1 VTVEQL
7 APMDASFLYFENAS
21 MPQHVLGVM
30 VLDAAGSAFTKEG
43 FRKVLEDRLHLLPA
57 FTRSLVEV
65 PLHLD
70 HPYWVREHDVVL
82 DEHLYF
88 DTCPAPGDLRALG
101 ALVGEIGTGLLDRS
115 RPLWEIHVVDG
126 LEGGQVALVAK
137 LHHATLYGAAGADM
151 MANLLDL
158 EPTVGVVESPPEQP
172 AEEHPSTVS
181 LLTKAGVHALRRPA
195 VAVQGVL
202 GAAKRVG
209 SLPGAA
215 LASVRTPPRSIL
227 NGQLTPPREAA
238 FATLDL
244 EQLKAVKNAY
254 GVKVNDVVLAAVTD
268 ALRGYLLARGELPK
282 KPLVATVPMN
292 LGAGQAAGTNKIANL
307 LVPLPVLTHDAVER
321 LHQVAAASQGQKDAT
336 ESLGPEALSR
346 VIAFVP
352 PLLVKSGSAVF
363 DRLRLQKLLP
373 PLLSLV
379 VSNMQGPPIPLWC
392 AGAQVT
398 AVYPMGPLIPSSG
411 INVTVLSNMGKMD
424 VGVLCCPDLVPDVWE
439 IVEALPG
446 AVQRLLDLAPA

>member
-1 VTVEQL
+1 MEQL
-7 APMDASFLYFENAS
+7 AGMDASFLYFETPS

-30 VLDAAGSAFTKEG
+30 VLDAAGTAFTREG
-43 FRKVLEDRLHLLPA
+43 FRKVLEERLHLLPA
-57 FTRSLVEV
+57 FTRTLVEV

-70 HPYWVREHDVVL
+70 LPYWVKEHDVVL
-82 DEHLYF
+82 DEHLSF
-88 DTCPAPGDLRALG
+88 TTCPAPGDLRALG
-101 ALVGEIGTGLLDRS
+101 TLVGEIGTGLLDRS

-158 EPTVGVVESPPEQP
+158 EPTVGVVDAPVEQP
-172 AEEHPSTVS
+172 VEPHPSTLS
-181 LLTKAGVHALRRPA
+181 LIAKAGVHGLRRPA
-195 VAVQGVL
+195 VAVQGAL
-202 GAAKRVG
+202 GSVRRVG

-215 LASVRTPPRSIL
+215 LTSLRTPPRSLI
-227 NGQLTPPREAA
+227 NGQLTPARQAA
-238 FATLDL
+238 FTTLDL
-244 EQLKAVKNAY
+244 AQLKAVKTAY

-268 ALRGYLLARGELPK
+268 ALREYLLVRGELPK

-307 LVPLPVLTHDAVER
+307 LVPLPVLTADPVER
-321 LHQVAAASQGQKDAT
+321 LLEVAAAAKDQKDAS
-336 ESLGPEALSR
+336 ESLGPEAMLQF
-346 VIAFVP
+346 IGLVP
-352 PLLVKSGSAVF
+352 PLLLKGGASVF
-363 DRLRLQKLLP
+363 DRLRLQKVLP

-379 VSNMQGPPIPLWC
+379 VSNMQGPPIPLYC

-411 INVTVLSNMGKMD
+411 LNLTVLSNMGKMD
-424 VGVLCCPDLVPDVWE
+424 VGLLCCPDLVPDVWD
-439 IVEALPG
+439 IVEALPR
-446 AVQRLLDLAPA
+446 AVQTLQDRAP

>member
-1 VTVEQL
+1 MQQL
-7 APMDASFLYFENAS
+7 AAMDASFLYFETAS

-30 VLDAAGSAFTKEG
+30 VLDAKGSAFTPEG

-57 FTRSLVEV
+57 FTRTLAEV

-70 HPYWVREHDVVL
+70 HPYWVHEHDVVI
-82 DEHLYF
+82 DEHLF
-88 DTCPAPGDLRALG
+88 FATCPAPGDLRALG
-101 ALVGEIGTGLLDRS
+101 DLVGEIGSQVLDRS

-158 EPTVGVVESPPEQP
+158 EPTVGTVDAAPEEPVEP
-172 AEEHPSTVS
+172 HPSTMS
-181 LLTKAGVHALRRPA
+181 LLVKAGVHGVRRPA

-202 GAAKRVG
+202 GGLKRIT

-215 LASVRTPPRSIL
+215 LTATRTPPRSLI
-227 NGQLTPPREAA
+227 NGQLTPARQAA
-238 FATLDL
+238 FTTLDL
-244 EQLKAVKNAY
+244 EQLKTAKNAY
-254 GVKVNDVVLAAVTD
+254 GVKLNDVVLAAVAD

-292 LGAGQAAGTNKIANL
+292 LGAGQAAGTNTIANL
-307 LVPLPVLTHDAVER
+307 LVPLPVLTDDPVDR
-321 LHQVAAASQGQKDAT
+321 LHQIALASKDQKDASET
-336 ESLGPEALSR
+336 LGPEALSTM
-346 VIAFVP
+346 IGLVP
-352 PLLVKSGSAVF
+352 PLLLKGGASVF
-363 DRLRLQKLLP
+363 DRLRLQKMLP

-379 VSNMQGPPIPLWC
+379 VSNMQGPPIPLYC

-411 INVTVLSNMGKMD
+411 INITVLSNMGKLD

-439 IVEALPG
+439 LVEALPR
-446 AVQRLLDLAPA
+446 ALQTLLDRAP

>member
-30 VLDAAGSAFTKEG
+30 VLDAAGTSFTREG
-43 FRKVLEDRLHLLPA
+43 FRKVVEERLHLLPA
-57 FTRSLVEV
+57 FTRTLREV

-70 HPYWVREHDVVL
+70 HPYWVHEHDVVL
-82 DEHLYF
+82 DEHLHF
-88 DTCPAPGDLRALG
+88 TTCPAPGDLRALG
-101 ALVGEIGTGLLDRS
+101 DLVGEIGEGLLDRS
-115 RPLWEIHVVDG
+115 RPLWEIHVVEG
-126 LEGGQVALVAK
+126 LEDGKVALVAK

-158 EPTVGVVESPPEQP
+158 EPTVGTVEPAPEVTVDP
-172 AEEHPSTVS
+172 HPSSVS
-181 LLTKAGVHALRRPA
+181 LLASAAVHGLRRPA
-195 VAVQGVL
+195 VVAQGLL
-202 GAAKRVG
+202 GSVRRIT

-215 LASVRTPPRSIL
+215 MSSVRTPPRSLI
-227 NGQLTPPREAA
+227 NGQLTTARQAA
-238 FATLDL
+238 FTSLDL
-244 EQLKAVKNAY
+244 DQLKAVKNKH
-254 GVKVNDVVLAAVTD
+254 GVKVNDVVLAAVAD
-268 ALRGYLLARGELPK
+268 AMRSYLMARGDLPK

-307 LVPLPVLTHDAVER
+307 LVPLPVLTHNAVER
-321 LHQVAAASQGQKDAT
+321 LQQVAAASQEQKDAT
-336 ESLGPEALSR
+336 ESLGPEALSH
-346 VIAFVP
+346 IISLVP
-352 PLLVKSGSAVF
+352 PLLVKGGSAVF

-379 VSNMQGPPIPLWC
+379 VSNMQGPPIPLYC

-411 INVTVLSNMGKMD
+411 INITVLSNMGKMD
-424 VGVLCCPDLVPDVWE
+424 VGILCCPDLVPDVWE
-439 IVEALPG
+439 IVEALPA
-446 AVQRLLDLAPA
+446 AVERLL

>member
-1 VTVEQL
+1 MEQL
-7 APMDASFLYFENAS
+7 APMDASFLYFETTS

-30 VLDAAGSAFTKEG
+30 VLDAAGTGFTKEG
-43 FRKVLEDRLHLLPA
+43 FRKILEERLHLLPA
-57 FTRSLVEV
+57 FTRTLREV
-65 PLHLD
+65 PMHLD

-82 DEHLYF
+82 DEHLF
-88 DTCPAPGDLRALG
+88 FATCPAPGDLKALG
-101 ALVGEIGTGLLDRS
+101 ELVGEIGQGLLDRS

-158 EPTVGVVESPPEQP
+158 EPTPGIVEPAVDQP
-172 AEEHPSTVS
+172 VEDHPSTVS
-181 LLTKAGVHALRRPA
+181 LLAKAGVHALRRPA
-195 VAVQGVL
+195 VAAQGVL
-202 GAAKRVG
+202 GAVTRIG
-209 SLPGAA
+209 SIPGAA
-215 LASVRTPPRSIL
+215 IASVRTPPRSLL
-227 NGQLTPPREAA
+227 NGQLTPARQAA

-244 EQLKAVKNAY
+244 DQLKTVKNAY

-268 ALRGYLLARGELPK
+268 ALRGYLMDRGELPK

-321 LHQVAAASQGQKDAT
+321 LHQVAAAAQSQKDAS
-336 ESLGPEALSR
+336 ESLGPEALSQ

-352 PLLVKSGSAVF
+352 PLLIKSGSAAF

-379 VSNMQGPPIPLWC
+379 VSNMQGPPIPLYC

-411 INVTVLSNMGKMD
+411 INITVLSNMGKMD
-424 VGVLCCPDLVPDVWE
+424 VGILCCPDLVPDVWE
-439 IVEALPG
+439 IADALPA
-446 AVQRLLDLAPA
+446 AVQRLLDRAPA

>member
-1 VTVEQL
+1 MQQL
-7 APMDASFLYFENAS
+7 AAMDASFLYFETAS

-30 VLDAAGSAFTKEG
+30 VLDAEGSGFTKEG
-43 FRKVLEDRLHLLPA
+43 FRKVLEERLHLLPA
-57 FTRSLVEV
+57 FSRTLVEV

-70 HPYWVREHDVVL
+70 HPYWVHEHDVVL
-82 DEHLYF
+82 DEHLFF
-88 DTCPAPGDLRALG
+88 DTCDAPGDLRALG
-101 ALVGEIGTGLLDRS
+101 DLVGEIGTTLLDRS

-158 EPTVGVVESPPEQP
+158 EPTIGVVEPA
-172 AEEHPSTVS
+172 AEEPVEPHPSLVS
-181 LLTKAGVHALRRPA
+181 LLTKAGVHGLRRPA

-215 LASVRTPPRSIL
+215 MASVRTPPRSLI
-227 NGQLTPPREAA
+227 NGQLTPARQAA

-254 GVKVNDVVLAAVTD
+254 GVKLNDVVLAAVTHS
-268 ALRGYLLARGELPK
+268 LRSYLLARGDLPK
-282 KPLVATVPMN
+282 KALVATVPMN

-307 LVPLPVLTHDAVER
+307 LVPLPVLTADPVDR
-321 LHQVAAASQGQKDAT
+321 LRQVAAASQDQKDAS
-336 ESLGPEALSR
+336 ESLGPEALSQM
-346 VIAFVP
+346 IALVP
-352 PLLVKSGSAVF
+352 PLLIKGGASVF
-363 DRLRLQKLLP
+363 DRLRLQKLMP

-379 VSNMQGPPIPLWC
+379 VSNMQGPPIPLYC

-411 INVTVLSNMGKMD
+411 LNLTVLSNMGKMD
-424 VGVLCCPDLVPDVWE
+424 VGLLCCPDLVPDVWE
-439 IVEALPG
+439 IVQALPR
-446 AVQRLLDLAPA
+446 AVQTLLDLAP